1 MARIAKKTNPKLW
14 EQAKREAL
22 AKAGKHSAR
31 AMMQAVQIY
40 KKKGGGYAG
49 PKTGKEGITDG
60 TGATGLS
67 YGGGGGGNWRDNSQ
81 AAVAG
86 NDGAPGIVLITEFL
100 AL

>member
-14 EQAKREAL
+14 EQAKREAV

-49 PKTGKEGITDG
+49 PKTGKEGITEW
-60 TGATGLS
+60 AK
-67 YGGGGGGNWRDNSQ
+67 
-81 AAVAG
+81 AEKK
-86 NDGAPGIVLITEFL
+86 APPRKKRKKST
-100 AL
+100 

>member
-1 MARIAKKTNPKLW
+1 MAKIAKKTNPKLW

-49 PKTGKEGITDG
+49 PKTGKEGIVEW
-60 TGATGLS
+60 AKS
-67 YGGGGGGNWRDNSQ
+67 EKK
-81 AAVAG
+81 AAPRKRKRKSV
-86 NDGAPGIVLITEFL
+86 
-100 AL
+100 

>member
-49 PKTGKEGITDG
+49 PKTGKEGITEW
-60 TGATGLS
+60 AK
-67 YGGGGGGNWRDNSQ
+67 
-81 AAVAG
+81 AEKK
-86 NDGAPGIVLITEFL
+86 APR
-100 AL
+100 ARKARKR

>member
-1 MARIAKKTNPKLW
+1 MAKIAKKTNPKLW

-49 PKTGKEGITDG
+49 PKTGREGITEW
-60 TGATGLS
+60 AKAEKK
-67 YGGGGGGNWRDNSQ
+67 
-81 AAVAG
+81 AAPKRTRKRKSV
-86 NDGAPGIVLITEFL
+86 
-100 AL
+100 